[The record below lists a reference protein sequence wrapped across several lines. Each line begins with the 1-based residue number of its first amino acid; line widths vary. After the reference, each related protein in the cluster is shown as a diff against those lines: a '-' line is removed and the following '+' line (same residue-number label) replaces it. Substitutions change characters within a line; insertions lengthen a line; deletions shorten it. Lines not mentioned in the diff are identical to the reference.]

1 MRELLLRSIIGV
13 STFLVVYLLAAFV
26 KVSFDFSLWSEECRA
41 VVAIFGGAL
50 GLASSTFPGH
60 NFKKK

>member
-13 STFLVVYLLAAFV
+13 STFLVVYLLVAFV
-26 KVSFDFSLWSEECRA
+26 KLSFDFSSWNEEGRF
-41 VVAIFGGAL
+41 VVALFGGAL
-50 GLASSTFPGH
+50 GLASSTFPGY